1 MEAQPTTPA
10 PRDAAS
16 GDRLYLSLLRASA
29 HGATELRRRLGSTGE
44 IEVARELPERA
55 D

>member
-1 MEAQPTTPA
+1 MEDSPTTPA
-10 PRDAAS
+10 PRDFAA

-29 HGATELRRRLGSTGE
+29 HGASELRRRLGATAE
-44 IEVARELPERA
+44 TEVDRGAPQRA